1 MAQADGYIIIDTE
14 INADGMKAGSK
25 EVEAAVRRMANSVN
39 DMGNKA
45 KTALNKQA
53 DAFAKLNNE
62 YAAQERKVSELK
74 KKVAEYGDQKVPTD
88 EYKSF
93 QKQLDTANNKLE
105 SLLATKKRLEASG
118 GKTYGTPYRKL
129 LYDID
134 KAKQEILAAKDAME
148 MIEADG
154 NAFTLGSKTQEAAA
168 DMERLVAEETKLAN
182 MNNRLQTSYDSLKE
196 TFSEYSGE
204 LSNSYRK
211 AIRDVEK
218 EMGEL
223 EKQGLFFGDEDY
235 DAAYIEWQRLIDKVK
250 AYKQEL
256 ATLSKVNP
264 FDTNTIE
271 GKLREAENEL
281 AIMKS
286 SGRGLGDK
294 EYDAQIKKV
303 ATLKEEYKNYLNEV
317 SRTPSEIEE
326 MNRKIEEVAAKEA
339 AAAQEAARLRSIA
352 ENAEIGEQS
361 IVDLNRELEKL
372 KLRQAELSSAGI
384 GFGYEEFDNNTRRIA
399 EINEELKDYKA
410 TLNNVSSA
418 ERNVSEASN
427 QVATSV
433 EKVGREV
440 DKASKKT
447 SGASKNA
454 QIGMGKMLKTAFIM
468 NMFYRAMSVA
478 MNAIKDGFTN
488 LAQYSSSTNNS
499 ISMLWGSLETLK
511 NSLATA
517 FAPILS
523 VVAPILSKFIDMLS
537 TAASYVSMF
546 FSFLSGK
553 STYTKAIAV
562 QKDYAGS
569 LKDTASGAKDAADGT
584 KEATE
589 AAEEYLSPLD
599 DINRMD
605 KQDSGSGSGG
615 SGGGGGG
622 AGGGSGSGPLFEE
635 VPIDNK
641 FVSLLDSVLDKL
653 KQIRDIF
660 MDGFW
665 DGLGDYKPLIEE
677 LKKDLSSISRYI
689 RDIFTDKDVQA
700 AAKNFAKKFIYN
712 LGKIAGA
719 FVSIGLTIAVNIV
732 GGIESYLAEN
742 VDRIKR
748 YLIRMFDVGAEIMD
762 LLGTLAAT
770 IAEIFAQT
778 FGSQTAQNITGNII
792 GIFATAFGLASE
804 LVASFA
810 RDLINFI
817 VQPIV
822 DNKQK
827 IITAINGLLAP
838 IETITQGIET
848 FLHNVA
854 DGVMDLYDNHIAPF
868 FQKLTNGFSMI
879 VGALLDVF
887 NNYIAPVLSNIATLV
902 SEVLNGPVSD
912 AIGQALTLIGKVID
926 ILGTLWESVLAP
938 FISWLIETI
947 IPVLAPIFEWVATTF
962 INLFGTVSQI
972 TAGILEVLNGF
983 LDFFKGVFTGDITLV
998 TEGLKTIAEGLK
1010 KAIVAVFAFIK
1021 DNILTPFSNFL
1032 EKVFRVNFEKTFGLI
1047 GMYMESWGKTLKDIV
1062 DSVKQVFQGI
1072 IDFVTGVFSSN
1083 WSQAWNGVKEIFS
1096 GVWGAFAGIVKS
1108 PINAIIGFINQL
1120 LYAVER
1126 MQHGIAN
1133 ALNAISIDLPGWV
1146 QDLTGYS
1153 SFGFNIGYISTPRI
1167 PYLAQGAVIPPNKEF
1182 MAVLGD
1188 QKSGNN
1194 IEAPESL
1201 IRKIVREETGNSSR
1215 KIEVPVYLNRRQ
1227 IAKAVLE
1234 EGKNMR
1240 TQTGRNPFEMA

>member
-45 KTALNKQA
+45 QTALNKQA

-74 KKVAEYGDQKVPTD
+74 KKVAEYGEQKVPTD
-88 EYKSF
+88 EYREIQTQISQATQKLNSLKAAQDKFLSTGGRKNSSSF
-93 QKQLDTANNKLE
+93 KKMQYDIEELE
-105 SLLATKKRLEASG
+105 NEIKYAKAELAELEASG
-118 GKTYGTPYRKL
+118 G
-129 LYDID
+129 
-134 KAKQEILAAKDAME
+134 
-148 MIEADG
+148 
-154 NAFTLGSKTQEAAA
+154 AFTLGSKTQEAAA
-168 DMERLVAEETKLAN
+168 SMRTLQAEERKLAD
-182 MNNRLQTSYDSLKE
+182 MNNRLHTSY
-196 TFSEYSGE
+196 
-204 LSNSYRK
+204 NSVK
-211 AIRDVEK
+211 GSV
-218 EMGEL
+218 
-223 EKQGLFFGDEDY
+223 DE
-235 DAAYIEWQRLIDKVK
+235 
-250 AYKQEL
+250 YKQKLMSAAPAQRKL
-256 ATLSKVNP
+256 ASESERASK
-264 FDTNTIE
+264 
-271 GKLREAENEL
+271 
-281 AIMKS
+281 
-286 SGRGLGDK
+286 
-294 EYDAQIKKV
+294 
-303 ATLKEEYKNYLNEV
+303 
-317 SRTPSEIEE
+317 
-326 MNRKIEEVAAKEA
+326 
-339 AAAQEAARLRSIA
+339 SIA
-352 ENAEIGEQS
+352 KTGKAANGAKLSIGRM
-361 IVDLNRELEKL
+361 L
-372 KLRQAELSSAGI
+372 
-384 GFGYEEFDNNTRRIA
+384 
-399 EINEELKDYKA
+399 
-410 TLNNVSSA
+410 
-418 ERNVSEASN
+418 
-427 QVATSV
+427 
-433 EKVGREV
+433 
-440 DKASKKT
+440 
-447 SGASKNA
+447 
-454 QIGMGKMLKTAFIM
+454 GMSLL
-468 NMFYRAMSVA
+468 MSVA
-478 MNAIKDGFTN
+478 FRAFSAAINAIKDGFTN

-553 STYTKAIAV
+553 NTYTKAIAV

-599 DINRMD
+599 DINKMD
-605 KQDSGSGSGG
+605 KQDSGNGSGG
-615 SGGGGGG
+615 SGGGG

-641 FVSLLDSVLDKL
+641 FASLLDSVLDKL

-660 MDGFW
+660 MSGFW

-677 LKKDLSSISRYI
+677 LKKDLNSISGYI
-689 RDIFTDKDVQA
+689 RDIFADKDVQA
-700 AAKNFAKKFIYN
+700 AAMNFARKFIYN

-748 YLIRMFDVGAEIMD
+748 YLIRMFDIGAEIMD

-792 GIFATAFGLASE
+792 GIFATAFGLVSE

-827 IITAINGLLAP
+827 IITAINELLAP

-854 DGVMDLYDNHIAPF
+854 DGVTDLYDNHIAPYL
-868 FQKLTNGFSMI
+868 QKLTNGFSMI
-879 VGALLDVF
+879 VGALLNVF

-926 ILGTLWESVLAP
+926 ILGILWESVLAP

-947 IPVLAPIFEWVATTF
+947 IPLLAPIFEWVATTF

-998 TEGLKTIAEGLK
+998 TDGLKAIAEGLK

-1032 EKVFRVNFEKTFGLI
+1032 EKVFRVNFEKTFGLV

-1062 DSVKQVFQGI
+1062 DSVKQIFQGI

-1083 WSQAWNGVKEIFS
+1083 WRQAWNGVKEIFS

-1146 QDLTGYS
+1146 QALTGYS

-1234 EGKNMR
+1234 EGQNMR
-1240 TQTGRNPFEMA
+1240 TQTGKNPFAMA

>member
-14 INADGMKAGSK
+14 INADGMKAGSR
-25 EVEAAVRRMANSVN
+25 EVEAAVRRMANSVE
-39 DMGNKA
+39 DMGSKA
-45 KTALNKQA
+45 RTALNKQA
-53 DAFAKLNNE
+53 DSFSKLNQE
-62 YAAQERKVSELK
+62 YAEQERKVSDLK
-74 KKVAEYGDQKVPTD
+74 KKVAEYGEQKIPTE
-88 EYKSF
+88 EYREIQTQIDRAT
-93 QKQLDTANNKLE
+93 QKLGSLE
-105 SLLATKKRLEASG
+105 SAQERFLSTGGKKNSSSFKKMQYDIEELENEIKYAKAELADLEASG
-118 GKTYGTPYRKL
+118 G
-129 LYDID
+129 
-134 KAKQEILAAKDAME
+134 
-148 MIEADG
+148 
-154 NAFTLGSKTQEAAA
+154 AFTLGSKTQEAVS
-168 DMERLVAEETKLAN
+168 MMQRLELEEQKLAN
-182 MNNRLQTSYDSLKE
+182 MNNRLHTSYDAINNSVEGYKNKLAEEARKL
-196 TFSEYSGE
+196 SE
-204 LSNSYRK
+204 
-211 AIRDVEK
+211 
-218 EMGEL
+218 
-223 EKQGLFFGDEDY
+223 
-235 DAAYIEWQRLIDKVK
+235 VK
-250 AYKQEL
+250 A
-256 ATLSKVNP
+256 
-264 FDTNTIE
+264 
-271 GKLREAENEL
+271 
-281 AIMKS
+281 
-286 SGRGLGDK
+286 
-294 EYDAQIKKV
+294 
-303 ATLKEEYKNYLNEV
+303 KEEE
-317 SRTPSEIEE
+317 
-326 MNRKIEEVAAKEA
+326 
-339 AAAQEAARLRSIA
+339 AAQEAARLRSIA
-352 ENAEIGEQS
+352 DNAEIGEQS
-361 IVDLNRELEKL
+361 IVDLNRELEEL
-372 KLRQAELSSAGI
+372 KLRQADLSAAGI
-384 GFGYEEFDNNTRRIA
+384 GHGYEEYDNNARRIA
-399 EINEELKDYKA
+399 HINDELKKYKA
-410 TLNNVSSA
+410 TLNGVSNA
-418 ERNVSEASN
+418 EQKTAEASDK
-427 QVATSV
+427 VAN
-433 EKVGREV
+433 
-440 DKASKKT
+440 ASE
-447 SGASKNA
+447 
-454 QIGMGKMLKTAFIM
+454 KTARSFKKAGKAAK
-468 NMFYRAMSVA
+468 RAGYSIGGMTRTILLANIVQRVFMA
-478 MNAIKDGFTN
+478 AINAIKDGFTN

-615 SGGGGGG
+615 SGGGGG

-641 FVSLLDSVLDKL
+641 FASLLDSVLDKL

-660 MDGFW
+660 MSGFW

-677 LKKDLSSISRYI
+677 LKKDLNSISGYI
-689 RDIFTDKDVQA
+689 RDIFADKDVQA
-700 AAKNFAKKFIYN
+700 AAKNFARKFIYN

-748 YLIRMFDVGAEIMD
+748 YLIRMFDIGAEIMD

-792 GIFATAFGLASE
+792 GIFATAFGLVSE

-822 DNKQK
+822 DNKEK

-854 DGVMDLYDNHIAPF
+854 DGVTDLYDNHIAPY

-912 AIGQALTLIGKVID
+912 AIGQALILIGKVID

-938 FISWLIETI
+938 FISWQIETI
-947 IPVLAPIFEWVATTF
+947 LPVLGPIFEWVATTF

-983 LDFFKGVFTGDITLV
+983 LDFFKGVFTDDATLT
-998 TEGLKTIAEGLK
+998 TEGLKAIAEGLK
-1010 KAIVAVFAFIK
+1010 KAIVAVFAFVK

-1032 EKVFRVNFEKTFGLI
+1032 EKVFRVNFEKTFGLV

-1062 DSVKQVFQGI
+1062 DSVKQIFQGI

-1096 GVWGAFAGIVKS
+1096 GIWGTFAGIVKS

-1133 ALNAISIDLPGWV
+1133 ALNANSIDLPGWV
-1146 QDLTGYS
+1146 QGLTGYS

>member
-14 INADGMKAGSK
+14 INADGMKAGSR

-39 DMGNKA
+39 DMRNKA
-45 KTALNKQA
+45 QTALNKQA

-74 KKVAEYGDQKVPTD
+74 KKVAEYGEQKVPTD
-88 EYKSF
+88 EYREIQTQISQATQKLNSLKAAQDKFLSTGGRKDSSSF
-93 QKQLDTANNKLE
+93 KKMQYDIEELE
-105 SLLATKKRLEASG
+105 NEIKYAKAELAELEASG
-118 GKTYGTPYRKL
+118 G
-129 LYDID
+129 
-134 KAKQEILAAKDAME
+134 
-148 MIEADG
+148 
-154 NAFTLGSKTQEAAA
+154 AFTLGSKTQEAVS
-168 DMERLVAEETKLAN
+168 MMQRLELEEQKLAN
-182 MNNRLQTSYDSLKE
+182 TNNRLHTSYDAINNSVEGYKNKLAEEARKL
-196 TFSEYSGE
+196 SE
-204 LSNSYRK
+204 
-211 AIRDVEK
+211 
-218 EMGEL
+218 
-223 EKQGLFFGDEDY
+223 
-235 DAAYIEWQRLIDKVK
+235 VK
-250 AYKQEL
+250 A
-256 ATLSKVNP
+256 
-264 FDTNTIE
+264 
-271 GKLREAENEL
+271 
-281 AIMKS
+281 
-286 SGRGLGDK
+286 
-294 EYDAQIKKV
+294 
-303 ATLKEEYKNYLNEV
+303 KEEE
-317 SRTPSEIEE
+317 
-326 MNRKIEEVAAKEA
+326 
-339 AAAQEAARLRSIA
+339 AAQEAARLRSIA
-352 ENAEIGEQS
+352 DNAEIGEQS
-361 IVDLNRELEKL
+361 IVDLNRELEEL
-372 KLRQAELSSAGI
+372 KLRQADLSAAGI
-384 GFGYEEFDNNTRRIA
+384 GHGYEEYDNNARRIA
-399 EINEELKDYKA
+399 HINDELKKYKA
-410 TLNNVSSA
+410 TLNGVSNA
-418 ERNVSEASN
+418 EQKTAEASDK
-427 QVATSV
+427 VANAS
-433 EKVGREV
+433 EKTAR
-440 DKASKKT
+440 SFKKT
-447 SGASKNA
+447 GKAAKRAGQSIGGMTRMILLANIVQRVFMAAVNA
-454 QIGMGKMLKTAFIM
+454 
-468 NMFYRAMSVA
+468 V
-478 MNAIKDGFTN
+478 KDGFTN

-599 DINRMD
+599 DINKMD
-605 KQDSGSGSGG
+605 KQDSGNGSGG

-641 FVSLLDSVLDKL
+641 FASLLESVLDKL

-660 MDGFW
+660 MSGFW

-677 LKKDLSSISRYI
+677 LKKDLNSISGYI

-700 AAKNFAKKFIYN
+700 AAKNFARKFIYN

-748 YLIRMFDVGAEIMD
+748 YLIRMFDIGAEIMD
-762 LLGTLAAT
+762 LIGTLAAT

-792 GIFATAFGLASE
+792 GIFATAFGLVSE

-879 VGALLDVF
+879 VGALLNVF

-926 ILGTLWESVLAP
+926 ILGILWESILAP

-947 IPVLAPIFEWVATTF
+947 IPVLAPIFEWLATTF
-962 INLFGTVSQI
+962 INLFGTVAQI

-983 LDFFKGVFTGDITLV
+983 LDFFKGVFTDDTTLV
-998 TEGLKTIAEGLK
+998 TEGLKAIAEGLK
-1010 KAIVAVFAFIK
+1010 EAIVAVFTFIK
-1021 DNILTPFSNFL
+1021 DNILTPFSDFL
-1032 EKVFRVNFEKTFGLI
+1032 EKVFRMNFEKTFGLV

-1062 DSVKQVFQGI
+1062 NSVKQVFQGI

>member
-14 INADGMKAGSK
+14 INSDGMKAGSR

-62 YAAQERKVSELK
+62 YAAQERKVAEIKKRVAGYSE
-74 KKVAEYGDQKVPTD
+74 EYGEIKSQID
-88 EYKSF
+88 E
-93 QKQLDTANNKLE
+93 
-105 SLLATKKRLEASG
+105 ATRSLEAHKAILKSA
-118 GKTYGTPYRKL
+118 KNNDGTLDSKYVWIKE
-129 LYDID
+129 
-134 KAKQEILAAKDAME
+134 K
-148 MIEADG
+148 IEDLTNTINYAEG
-154 NAFTLGSKTQEAAA
+154 ELRELERTGEAFSLGSKVKEAAA
-168 DMERLVAEETKLAN
+168 DMEQLAVEERKLAD
-182 MNNRLQTSYDSLKE
+182 MNNRLHTSY
-196 TFSEYSGE
+196 
-204 LSNSYRK
+204 NSVK
-211 AIRDVEK
+211 GSV
-218 EMGEL
+218 
-223 EKQGLFFGDEDY
+223 DE
-235 DAAYIEWQRLIDKVK
+235 
-250 AYKQEL
+250 YKQKLMSATPAQRKL
-256 ATLSKVNP
+256 ASESERASK
-264 FDTNTIE
+264 
-271 GKLREAENEL
+271 
-281 AIMKS
+281 
-286 SGRGLGDK
+286 
-294 EYDAQIKKV
+294 
-303 ATLKEEYKNYLNEV
+303 
-317 SRTPSEIEE
+317 
-326 MNRKIEEVAAKEA
+326 
-339 AAAQEAARLRSIA
+339 SIA
-352 ENAEIGEQS
+352 KTGKAANGA
-361 IVDLNRELEKL
+361 KL
-372 KLRQAELSSAGI
+372 GI
-384 GFGYEEFDNNTRRIA
+384 GR
-399 EINEELKDYKA
+399 
-410 TLNNVSSA
+410 
-418 ERNVSEASN
+418 
-427 QVATSV
+427 
-433 EKVGREV
+433 
-440 DKASKKT
+440 
-447 SGASKNA
+447 
-454 QIGMGKMLKTAFIM
+454 MLKTAFIM

-599 DINRMD
+599 DINKMD

-615 SGGGGGG
+615 SGGGGGS
-622 AGGGSGSGPLFEE
+622 GSGSGPLFEE

-641 FVSLLDSVLDKL
+641 FASLLDTVLDKL

-660 MDGFW
+660 MSGFW

-677 LKKDLSSISRYI
+677 LKKDLNSISGYI
-689 RDIFTDKDVQA
+689 RDIFADKDVQA
-700 AAKNFAKKFIYN
+700 AAKNFARKFIYN

-719 FVSIGLTIAVNIV
+719 FVSIGLAIAMNIV
-732 GGIESYLAEN
+732 GGIESYLAAN

-748 YLIRMFDVGAEIMD
+748 YLIRMFDIGAEIMN

-792 GIFATAFGLASE
+792 GIFATAFGLVTE
-804 LVASFA
+804 LVASFR

-822 DNKQK
+822 DNKEK

-854 DGVMDLYDNHIAPF
+854 DGVTDLYDKHIAPF

-879 VGALLDVF
+879 VGALLNVF

-938 FISWLIETI
+938 FISWQIETI
-947 IPVLAPIFEWVATTF
+947 LPVLGPIFEWVATTF

-983 LDFFKGVFTGDITLV
+983 LDFFKGVFTDDATLT
-998 TEGLKTIAEGLK
+998 TEGLKAIAEGLK
-1010 KAIVAVFAFIK
+1010 KAIVAVFTFIK

-1032 EKVFRVNFEKTFGLI
+1032 EKVFRVNFEKTFGLV

-1062 DSVKQVFQGI
+1062 DSVKQIFQGI

-1146 QDLTGYS
+1146 QGLTGYS

-1194 IEAPESL
+1194 IEAPENL
-1201 IRKIVREETGNSSR
+1201 IRKIVREETGNGSR
-1215 KIEVPVYLNRRQ
+1215 RIEVPVYLNRRQ

-1234 EGKNMR
+1234 EGQNMR
-1240 TQTGRNPFEMA
+1240 TQTGKNPFVMA

>member
-62 YAAQERKVSELK
+62 YAAQEQKVSELK
-74 KKVAEYGDQKVPTD
+74 KKVAEYGEQKIPTD
-88 EYKSF
+88 EYREIQTQISQATQKLNSLKAAQDKYLSTGGKQSSSSF
-93 QKQLDTANNKLE
+93 KKMQYDIEELE
-105 SLLATKKRLEASG
+105 NEIKYAKAELAELEASG
-118 GKTYGTPYRKL
+118 G
-129 LYDID
+129 
-134 KAKQEILAAKDAME
+134 
-148 MIEADG
+148 
-154 NAFTLGSKTQEAAA
+154 AFTLGSKTQEAAA
-168 DMERLVAEETKLAN
+168 SMRTLQAEERKLAD
-182 MNNRLQTSYDSLKE
+182 MNNRLHTSY
-196 TFSEYSGE
+196 
-204 LSNSYRK
+204 NSVK
-211 AIRDVEK
+211 GSV
-218 EMGEL
+218 
-223 EKQGLFFGDEDY
+223 DE
-235 DAAYIEWQRLIDKVK
+235 
-250 AYKQEL
+250 YKQKLMSTAPAQQKL
-256 ATLSKVNP
+256 AS
-264 FDTNTIE
+264 
-271 GKLREAENEL
+271 A
-281 AIMKS
+281 
-286 SGRGLGDK
+286 
-294 EYDAQIKKV
+294 
-303 ATLKEEYKNYLNEV
+303 
-317 SRTPSEIEE
+317 SE
-326 MNRKIEEVAAKEA
+326 KAS
-339 AAAQEAARLRSIA
+339 RSIA
-352 ENAEIGEQS
+352 KTGKAAN
-361 IVDLNRELEKL
+361 
-372 KLRQAELSSAGI
+372 SARFGI
-384 GFGYEEFDNNTRRIA
+384 GR
-399 EINEELKDYKA
+399 
-410 TLNNVSSA
+410 
-418 ERNVSEASN
+418 
-427 QVATSV
+427 
-433 EKVGREV
+433 
-440 DKASKKT
+440 
-447 SGASKNA
+447 
-454 QIGMGKMLKTAFIM
+454 MLKMSLLMSIAF
-468 NMFYRAMSVA
+468 RAFSA
-478 MNAIKDGFTN
+478 AINAIKDGFTN
-488 LAQYSSSTNNS
+488 LAQYSSRTNNS

-589 AAEEYLSPLD
+589 AAEDYLSPLD

-622 AGGGSGSGPLFEE
+622 AGGGSGPLFEE

-641 FVSLLDSVLDKL
+641 FASLLDSVLDKL

-660 MDGFW
+660 MSGFW

-677 LKKDLSSISRYI
+677 LKKDLNSISGYI
-689 RDIFTDKDVQA
+689 RDIFSDKDVQA
-700 AAKNFAKKFIYN
+700 AAKNFARKFIYN

-748 YLIRMFDVGAEIMD
+748 YLIRMFDVGAEIMN

-792 GIFATAFGLASE
+792 GIFATAFGLVSE

-912 AIGQALTLIGKVID
+912 AIGQALMLIGKVID
-926 ILGTLWESVLAP
+926 ILGILWESVLAP
-938 FISWLIETI
+938 FISWIIETI

-1010 KAIVAVFAFIK
+1010 KAIVAVFAFVK
-1021 DNILTPFSNFL
+1021 DNILTPFSDFL
-1032 EKVFRVNFEKTFGLI
+1032 EKVFRVNFEKTFGLV
-1047 GMYMESWGKTLKDIV
+1047 GMYMESWGKTLKDVV
-1062 DSVKQVFQGI
+1062 DSVKQIFQGI

-1240 TQTGRNPFEMA
+1240 TQTGKNPFEMA

>member
-62 YAAQERKVSELK
+62 YAAQEQKVSELK
-74 KKVAEYGDQKVPTD
+74 KKIAEYGEQKVPTE

-134 KAKQEILAAKDAME
+134 EAEQKILAAKDAME

-154 NAFTLGSKTQEAAA
+154 EAFTLGYETQEAAA
-168 DMERLVAEETKLAN
+168 DMERLIAEETKLAN
-182 MNNRLQTSYDSLKE
+182 MNNRLRTSYDSIKE

-488 LAQYSSSTNNS
+488 LAQYSSSTNSS

-622 AGGGSGSGPLFEE
+622 AGGGSGPLFEE

-641 FVSLLDSVLDKL
+641 FASLLDSVLDKL

-660 MDGFW
+660 MSGFW

-677 LKKDLSSISRYI
+677 LKKDLSSISGYI

-742 VDRIKR
+742 VDRIKQ
-748 YLIRMFDVGAEIMD
+748 YLIRMFDIGAEIMD

-778 FGSQTAQNITGNII
+778 FGAQNITGNII
-792 GIFATAFGLASE
+792 GIFATAFGLVTE

-879 VGALLDVF
+879 VGVLLNVF

-938 FISWLIETI
+938 FISWQIETI
-947 IPVLAPIFEWVATTF
+947 LPVLGPIFEWVATTF

-983 LDFFKGVFTGDITLV
+983 LDFFKGVFTDDTTLV
-998 TEGLKTIAEGLK
+998 TEGLKAIAEGLK

-1021 DNILTPFSNFL
+1021 DNILTPFSDFL
-1032 EKVFRVNFEKTFGLI
+1032 EKVFRVNFEKTFGLV

-1096 GVWGAFAGIVKS
+1096 GVWGTFAGIVKS

>member
-14 INADGMKAGSK
+14 INADGMKAGSR
-25 EVEAAVRRMANSVN
+25 EVEAAVRRMANSVE
-39 DMGNKA
+39 DMGSKA
-45 KTALNKQA
+45 RTALNKQA
-53 DAFAKLNNE
+53 DSFSKLNQE
-62 YAAQERKVSELK
+62 YAAQEQKVSNLK
-74 KKVAEYGDQKVPTD
+74 KKIAKYGEQKIPTEEYREIQAQIDRATQKL
-88 EYKSF
+88 SS
-93 QKQLDTANNKLE
+93 LE
-105 SLLATKKRLEASG
+105 SAQERFLATGGRKNSSSFKKMQYDIEELENEIKYARAELAELEATG
-118 GKTYGTPYRKL
+118 G
-129 LYDID
+129 
-134 KAKQEILAAKDAME
+134 
-148 MIEADG
+148 
-154 NAFTLGSKTQEAAA
+154 AFTLGSKTQEAAA
-168 DMERLVAEETKLAN
+168 SMRTLQAEERKLAA
-182 MNNRLQTSYDSLKE
+182 MNNRLHTSY
-196 TFSEYSGE
+196 
-204 LSNSYRK
+204 NSVK
-211 AIRDVEK
+211 GSV
-218 EMGEL
+218 
-223 EKQGLFFGDEDY
+223 DE
-235 DAAYIEWQRLIDKVK
+235 
-250 AYKQEL
+250 YKQKLMSAAPAQRKL
-256 ATLSKVNP
+256 ANESERASKSITKTGN
-264 FDTNTIE
+264 
-271 GKLREAENEL
+271 
-281 AIMKS
+281 
-286 SGRGLGDK
+286 
-294 EYDAQIKKV
+294 
-303 ATLKEEYKNYLNEV
+303 
-317 SRTPSEIEE
+317 
-326 MNRKIEEVAAKEA
+326 AANG
-339 AAAQEAARLRSIA
+339 ARF
-352 ENAEIGEQS
+352 
-361 IVDLNRELEKL
+361 
-372 KLRQAELSSAGI
+372 GI
-384 GFGYEEFDNNTRRIA
+384 GRMI
-399 EINEELKDYKA
+399 
-410 TLNNVSSA
+410 
-418 ERNVSEASN
+418 
-427 QVATSV
+427 
-433 EKVGREV
+433 
-440 DKASKKT
+440 
-447 SGASKNA
+447 
-454 QIGMGKMLKTAFIM
+454 KMSLL
-468 NMFYRAMSVA
+468 MSVA
-478 MNAIKDGFTN
+478 FRVFSAAINAIKEGFTN

-499 ISMLWGSLETLK
+499 ISMLWSSLETLK

-523 VVAPILSKFIDMLS
+523 VVAPILSKFIDMLA

-599 DINRMD
+599 DINKMD
-605 KQDSGSGSGG
+605 KQDSGNGSGG

-641 FVSLLDSVLDKL
+641 FASLLDSVLDKL

-660 MDGFW
+660 MSGFW

-677 LKKDLSSISRYI
+677 LKKDLNSISGYI

-748 YLIRMFDVGAEIMD
+748 YLIRMFDIGAEIMD

-792 GIFATAFGLASE
+792 GIFATAFGLVSE

-827 IITAINGLLAP
+827 IITAINELLAP

-854 DGVMDLYDNHIAPF
+854 DGVTDLYDNHIAPYL
-868 FQKLTNGFSMI
+868 QKLTNGFSMI
-879 VGALLDVF
+879 VGALLNVF

-926 ILGTLWESVLAP
+926 ILGILRESVLAP

-947 IPVLAPIFEWVATTF
+947 IPLLAPIFEWVATTF

-998 TEGLKTIAEGLK
+998 TDGLKAIAEGLK

-1032 EKVFRVNFEKTFGLI
+1032 EKVFRVNFEKTFGLV

-1062 DSVKQVFQGI
+1062 DSVKQIFQGI

-1083 WSQAWNGVKEIFS
+1083 WRQAWNGVKEIFS

-1146 QDLTGYS
+1146 QALTGYS

-1234 EGKNMR
+1234 EGQNMR
-1240 TQTGRNPFEMA
+1240 TQTGKNPFAMA

>member
-14 INADGMKAGSK
+14 INADGMKAGSR
-25 EVEAAVRRMANSVN
+25 EVEAAVRRMANSVE
-39 DMGNKA
+39 DMGSKA
-45 KTALNKQA
+45 RTALNKQA
-53 DAFAKLNNE
+53 DSFSKLNQE
-62 YAAQERKVSELK
+62 YAEQERKVSDLK
-74 KKVAEYGDQKVPTD
+74 KKLAEYGEQKIPTE
-88 EYKSF
+88 EYREIQTQIDRAT
-93 QKQLDTANNKLE
+93 QKLSSLE
-105 SLLATKKRLEASG
+105 SAQERFLSTGGKKNSSSFKKMQYDIEELENEIKYAKAELADLEASG
-118 GKTYGTPYRKL
+118 G
-129 LYDID
+129 
-134 KAKQEILAAKDAME
+134 
-148 MIEADG
+148 
-154 NAFTLGSKTQEAAA
+154 AFTLGSKTQEAAA
-168 DMERLVAEETKLAN
+168 SMRTLQAEERKLAD
-182 MNNRLQTSYDSLKE
+182 MNNRLHTSY
-196 TFSEYSGE
+196 
-204 LSNSYRK
+204 NSVK
-211 AIRDVEK
+211 GSV
-218 EMGEL
+218 
-223 EKQGLFFGDEDY
+223 DE
-235 DAAYIEWQRLIDKVK
+235 
-250 AYKQEL
+250 YKQKLMSAAPAQRKL
-256 ATLSKVNP
+256 ASESERASK
-264 FDTNTIE
+264 
-271 GKLREAENEL
+271 
-281 AIMKS
+281 
-286 SGRGLGDK
+286 
-294 EYDAQIKKV
+294 
-303 ATLKEEYKNYLNEV
+303 
-317 SRTPSEIEE
+317 
-326 MNRKIEEVAAKEA
+326 
-339 AAAQEAARLRSIA
+339 SIA
-352 ENAEIGEQS
+352 KTGKAANGAKLSIGRM
-361 IVDLNRELEKL
+361 L
-372 KLRQAELSSAGI
+372 
-384 GFGYEEFDNNTRRIA
+384 
-399 EINEELKDYKA
+399 
-410 TLNNVSSA
+410 
-418 ERNVSEASN
+418 
-427 QVATSV
+427 
-433 EKVGREV
+433 
-440 DKASKKT
+440 
-447 SGASKNA
+447 
-454 QIGMGKMLKTAFIM
+454 GMSLL
-468 NMFYRAMSVA
+468 MSVA
-478 MNAIKDGFTN
+478 FRAFSAAINAIKDGFTN

-517 FAPILS
+517 FAPILNI
-523 VVAPILSKFIDMLS
+523 VAPILSKFIDMLS

-562 QKDYAGS
+562 QKNYAGS

-584 KEATE
+584 KEAAE
-589 AAEEYLSPLD
+589 AAEDYLSPLD

-605 KQDSGSGSGG
+605 KQTSGSGSGG
-615 SGGGGGG
+615 SGGGGG
-622 AGGGSGSGPLFEE
+622 AGGGSGSGPMFEE

-641 FVSLLDSVLDKL
+641 FASLLESVLDKL

-660 MDGFW
+660 MSGFW

-677 LKKDLSSISRYI
+677 LKKDLNSISGYI

-748 YLIRMFDVGAEIMD
+748 YLIRMFDIGAEIMD

-792 GIFATAFGLASE
+792 GIFATAFGLVSE

-827 IITAINGLLAP
+827 IITAINELLAP

-854 DGVMDLYDNHIAPF
+854 DGVTDLYDNHIAPY

-879 VGALLDVF
+879 VGALLDAF

-926 ILGTLWESVLAP
+926 ILGILWESILAP

-1010 KAIVAVFAFIK
+1010 KAIVAVFTFIK

-1032 EKVFRVNFEKTFGLI
+1032 EKVFRVNFEKTFGLV

-1062 DSVKQVFQGI
+1062 DSVKQIFQGI

-1096 GVWGAFAGIVKS
+1096 GIWGTFAGIVKS

>member
-25 EVEAAVRRMANSVN
+25 EVEAAVRRMANSVE
-39 DMGNKA
+39 DMGSKA
-45 KTALNKQA
+45 RTALNKQA
-53 DAFAKLNNE
+53 DSFSKLNQE
-62 YAAQERKVSELK
+62 YVAQEQKVSNLKKKIAEYGEQKIPTEEYREIQTQIDRATQKLSSLESAQERFLSTGGKKNSSSFKKMQYDIEELENEIK
-74 KKVAEYGDQKVPTD
+74 YAKAE
-88 EYKSF
+88 
-93 QKQLDTANNKLE
+93 
-105 SLLATKKRLEASG
+105 LAELEASG
-118 GKTYGTPYRKL
+118 G
-129 LYDID
+129 
-134 KAKQEILAAKDAME
+134 
-148 MIEADG
+148 
-154 NAFTLGSKTQEAAA
+154 AFTLGSKTQEAAA
-168 DMERLVAEETKLAN
+168 NMRTLQAEERKLAD
-182 MNNRLQTSYDSLKE
+182 MNNRLHTSY
-196 TFSEYSGE
+196 
-204 LSNSYRK
+204 NSVK
-211 AIRDVEK
+211 GSV
-218 EMGEL
+218 
-223 EKQGLFFGDEDY
+223 DE
-235 DAAYIEWQRLIDKVK
+235 
-250 AYKQEL
+250 YKQKLMSAAPAQRKL
-256 ATLSKVNP
+256 ASESERASK
-264 FDTNTIE
+264 
-271 GKLREAENEL
+271 
-281 AIMKS
+281 
-286 SGRGLGDK
+286 
-294 EYDAQIKKV
+294 
-303 ATLKEEYKNYLNEV
+303 
-317 SRTPSEIEE
+317 
-326 MNRKIEEVAAKEA
+326 
-339 AAAQEAARLRSIA
+339 SIA
-352 ENAEIGEQS
+352 KTGKAANGAKLSIGRM
-361 IVDLNRELEKL
+361 L
-372 KLRQAELSSAGI
+372 
-384 GFGYEEFDNNTRRIA
+384 
-399 EINEELKDYKA
+399 
-410 TLNNVSSA
+410 
-418 ERNVSEASN
+418 
-427 QVATSV
+427 
-433 EKVGREV
+433 
-440 DKASKKT
+440 
-447 SGASKNA
+447 
-454 QIGMGKMLKTAFIM
+454 GMSLL
-468 NMFYRAMSVA
+468 MSVA
-478 MNAIKDGFTN
+478 FRAFSAAINAIKDGFTN

-584 KEATE
+584 KEAAE

-605 KQDSGSGSGG
+605 KQNSGSGSGG

-622 AGGGSGSGPLFEE
+622 GGAGSGPLFEE

-641 FVSLLDSVLDKL
+641 FASLLNTVLDKL

-660 MDGFW
+660 MSGFW
-665 DGLGDYKPLIEE
+665 DGLGDYKPLIAE
-677 LKKDLSSISRYI
+677 LKKDLNSISGYI

-700 AAKNFAKKFIYN
+700 AAKNFARKFIYN

-748 YLIRMFDVGAEIMD
+748 YLIRMFDIGAEIMD

-792 GIFATAFGLASE
+792 GIFATAFGLVSE
-804 LVASFA
+804 LAASFA

-827 IITAINGLLAP
+827 IITAINELLAP

-854 DGVMDLYDNHIAPF
+854 DGVTDLYDNHIAPY

-912 AIGQALTLIGKVID
+912 AIGQALMLIGKVID
-926 ILGTLWESVLAP
+926 ILGILWESVLAP

-998 TEGLKTIAEGLK
+998 TEGLKAIAEGLE
-1010 KAIVAVFAFIK
+1010 KAIVAVFTFIK

-1032 EKVFRVNFEKTFGLI
+1032 EKVFRVNFEKTFGLV

-1072 IDFVTGVFSSN
+1072 IDFITGVFSSN

-1146 QDLTGYS
+1146 QGLTGYS

-1188 QKSGNN
+1188 QKGGNN

-1234 EGKNMR
+1234 EGQNMR
-1240 TQTGRNPFEMA
+1240 TQTGKNPFAMA